1 MNDRELKN
9 YFDSRSVVLFDSAMG
24 TALISA
30 GMDTGAVS
38 EEANLK
44 MPETVLDIHTQNINA
59 GSDVI
64 TSNSFGVTN
73 MYIQGEREN
82 ALALLEESIKIA
94 KKAIVG
100 KKDKLVCLGLGPAG
114 IILGPYGDHSY
125 EEAEEAYA
133 AQAEAGAR
141 AGADFIL
148 FETFADMEEIIR
160 AGRVAGQASGLPVL
174 GTMTFDERGYSF
186 MGATPA
192 KYITEAK
199 AQEFFAAGA
208 NCTLGPD
215 QMISIA
221 EDILSAAGDLPVLV
235 QPNAGQPVFK
245 DGQTIYEVTQEE
257 FASGAKKLI
266 SLGISAI
273 GGCCGTTPA
282 MISAVRDII
291 NAGGTKDE

>member
-1 MNDRELKN
+1 MNERELN
-9 YFDSRSVVLFDSAMG
+9 NFFDARGVVLFDSAMG

-30 GMDTGAVS
+30 GLDTGAVS

-44 MPETVLDIHTQNINA
+44 IPETVLNIHTQNINA

-73 MYIQGEREN
+73 MYIQGETEH
-82 ALALLEESIKIA
+82 ALTLLAESVKIA
-94 KKAIVG
+94 KQATAG
-100 KKDKLVCLGLGPAG
+100 RKDILVCLGLGPAG

-148 FETFADMEEIIR
+148 FETYADMEEIIR
-160 AGRVAGQASGLPVL
+160 AAGIAKKASGLPVL

-186 MGATPA
+186 MGASPA
-192 KYITEAK
+192 KFINEARD
-199 AQEFFAAGA
+199 QGFFAAGA

-215 QMISIA
+215 QMIPIA
-221 EDILSAAGDLPVLV
+221 EVILGAAEGLPVLV

-245 DGQTIYEVTQEE
+245 DGKTLYEITQEE
-257 FASGAKKLI
+257 FASGAKELI